1 MKPGAQCG
9 DAASFVQMV
18 VRMAA
23 AGTLSSR
30 VSPYNM
36 ETGCFRTVTCK
47 SGGAVGMWK
56 AEGSSETLYWLYLP
70 ALRQRL
76 SKKEAQLSKC
86 VAPVRRERGKS
97 KLLSISLFD
106 FSPSLSFISS
116 GRTYGLL
123 MIKHYRGNFKAVS
136 NSNFLYL

>member
-1 MKPGAQCG
+1 MSPKAREPLLRQTK
-9 DAASFVQMV
+9 SQVPEEV
-18 VRMAA
+18 
-23 AGTLSSR
+23 SR
-30 VSPYNM
+30 EAKSPVWR
-36 ETGCFRTVTCK
+36 CCVFRTD
-47 SGGAVGMWK
+47 
-56 AEGSSETLYWLYLP
+56 GSEK
-70 ALRQRL
+70 RL